1 MDPHRFARSIPIVPL
16 YSLQDL
22 LVMELTSLRA
32 AIYREDPA
40 ALLAQQA
47 NDRVEQ

>member
-1 MDPHRFARSIPIVPL
+1 MDPHSFARAIPIVPL
-16 YSLQDL
+16 DSLQDL
-22 LVMELTSLRA
+22 LVMELAPLGA

-47 NDRVEQ
+47 NDRVKQ